1 MHTRVLRRTCTCTTL
16 LCGTCINWLLS
27 SRYACKPHGS
37 LCLHMVFAQ
46 ATSVHGQIA
55 CLTNTLPL
63 HIHTCLATAQRT
75 PVMRESDTSVRR
87 IVHVT
92 ILIIV
97 FSQPLKAFS
106 WLLSISVSC
115 EKCPASVTLD
125 AHSSAPTPIQ
135 TLRVVAQKSYRKGRC
150 GEVR

>member
-1 MHTRVLRRTCTCTTL
+1 
-16 LCGTCINWLLS
+16 
-27 SRYACKPHGS
+27 
-37 LCLHMVFAQ
+37 MVFAQ
-46 ATSVHGQIA
+46 AISVHGQIA
-55 CLTNTLPL
+55 CLTYTLPL
-63 HIHTCLATAQRT
+63 HIQTCLATAQRT

-92 ILIIV
+92 ILITV

-106 WLLSISVSC
+106 GLLSLSVSR

-135 TLRVVAQKSYRKGRC
+135 TLQVVAQNSYRKGRC
-150 GEVR
+150 GEER